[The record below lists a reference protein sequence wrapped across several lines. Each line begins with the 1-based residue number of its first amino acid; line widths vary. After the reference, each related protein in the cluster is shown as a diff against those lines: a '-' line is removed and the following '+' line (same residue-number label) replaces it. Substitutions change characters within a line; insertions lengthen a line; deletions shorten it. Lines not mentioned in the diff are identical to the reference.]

1 VKRAALADGPKNTL
15 RVGSSVTHSDAENEQ
30 GDRMMRCEK
39 VAQNVG
45 RRLFSKLK
53 KKKKLLL

>member
-1 VKRAALADGPKNTL
+1 
-15 RVGSSVTHSDAENEQ
+15 VTHSDAENEQ

-53 KKKKLLL
+53 KKKKTFAVKKTAEFFGWLSGF